1 MCCWWPAS
9 FCGAIWAAT
18 KSTDDA
24 QIDGHLNAISTRV
37 TGHVIKLLVNDNQ
50 FVEAGTPLVE
60 IDPRDYQ
67 VAVAKASAA
76 YRDAE
81 ATAESLQANVPI
93 TSVNTDS
100 QLSASQADVE
110 GARAG
115 VSVARQQL
123 EAARAQLEQAIANDI
138 KAQNDVG
145 RYKQLVDKQ
154 EISHQQ
160 YDQAVAAA
168 RSSAAGVAAARASAV
183 AAEQMVSQAQAKREQ
198 AEANLRSAGTAPQQ
212 MSATRAR
219 AQAAVAQAQQKKAEL
234 DQANLNLQYTR
245 LVAPVS
251 GIVSNRS
258 VEVGQNVQIG
268 QELMK
273 IINLD
278 DIWVTANFKE
288 DQLRYMRPGQRATIS
303 VDAYGKKYNGH
314 VQSIAGASGAL
325 FSLLPP
331 ENATGNYVKV
341 VQRIPV
347 KITFDPGETKEHI
360 LRPGMSVEPKVWVQ
374 MSSAALTADGSAL
387 PRPAVNPWIIALAV
401 TLATFMEV
409 LDTSIANVALPH
421 IAGNLSAG
429 ADEST
434 WVLTSYLV
442 SNAIVLPLSG
452 WISSIIGRK
461 RFYMSCVAIF
471 TISSFLCGL
480 APNLGMLI
488 FFRILQGAGG
498 GGLQPSE
505 QAILADTFPP
515 AKRGMAFAVYGMAVV
530 LAPAIGPTLGGWIT
544 DNFTWRWIFFINIP
558 VGILSLILTSRLIQ
572 DPPYMQRKK
581 LSETKIDYIGL
592 GLVALGLGALQIVLD
607 KGQREDW
614 FESHFIVVLSV
625 IAAASLLFLIYWEW
639 TRKDPVI
646 DLHLFTNRTF
656 AASNMLM
663 FMLGFALLGSTVL
676 LPLFMQTLLGY
687 TAEQAG
693 TGAVCRAASA

>member
-1 MCCWWPAS
+1 MPAS
-9 FCGAIWAAT
+9 ERDLRWKQASRNPRFRLALIVGGIVLLVAAFFLWRYLGSYE
-18 KSTDDA
+18 STDDA

-37 TGHVIKLLVNDNQ
+37 SGHVIKLLVNDNQ

-76 YRDAE
+76 YRDAQ
-81 ATAESLQANVPI
+81 ATAESLQVNVPI

-115 VSVARQQL
+115 ISVARQQL
-123 EAARAQLEQAIANDI
+123 EAARAQLEQSIANDI

-168 RSSAAGVAAARASAV
+168 RSSAAGVAAARATAV

-212 MSATRAR
+212 MSAIRAR
-219 AQAAVAQAQQKKAEL
+219 AQSALAQAQQKKAEL
-234 DQANLNLQYTR
+234 EQATLNLQYTHV
-245 LVAPVS
+245 VAPVS
-251 GIVSNRS
+251 GVVSNRT

-278 DIWVTANFKE
+278 DIWVTADFKE
-288 DQLRYMRPGQRATIS
+288 SQLRYMRPGQRATIS

-360 LRPGMSVEPKVWVQ
+360 LRPGMSVEPKVWV
-374 MSSAALTADGSAL
+374 
-387 PRPAVNPWIIALAV
+387 R
-401 TLATFMEV
+401 
-409 LDTSIANVALPH
+409 
-421 IAGNLSAG
+421 
-429 ADEST
+429 
-434 WVLTSYLV
+434 
-442 SNAIVLPLSG
+442 
-452 WISSIIGRK
+452 
-461 RFYMSCVAIF
+461 
-471 TISSFLCGL
+471 
-480 APNLGMLI
+480 
-488 FFRILQGAGG
+488 
-498 GGLQPSE
+498 
-505 QAILADTFPP
+505 
-515 AKRGMAFAVYGMAVV
+515 
-530 LAPAIGPTLGGWIT
+530 
-544 DNFTWRWIFFINIP
+544 
-558 VGILSLILTSRLIQ
+558 
-572 DPPYMQRKK
+572 
-581 LSETKIDYIGL
+581 
-592 GLVALGLGALQIVLD
+592 
-607 KGQREDW
+607 
-614 FESHFIVVLSV
+614 
-625 IAAASLLFLIYWEW
+625 
-639 TRKDPVI
+639 
-646 DLHLFTNRTF
+646 
-656 AASNMLM
+656 
-663 FMLGFALLGSTVL
+663 
-676 LPLFMQTLLGY
+676 
-687 TAEQAG
+687 
-693 TGAVCRAASA
+693 

>member
-1 MCCWWPAS
+1 MEPTTTTTVHDTPAVETREHPPLPAS
-9 FCGAIWAAT
+9 ERDLRWKQASRNPRFRLALIVGGIVLLVAGFFLWRYLGSYE
-18 KSTDDA
+18 STDDA

-37 TGHVIKLLVNDNQ
+37 SGHVIKLLVNDNQ

-76 YRDAE
+76 YRDAQ

-123 EAARAQLEQAIANDI
+123 DAARAQLEQAIANDI

-360 LRPGMSVEPKVWVQ
+360 LRPGMSVEPKVWV
-374 MSSAALTADGSAL
+374 
-387 PRPAVNPWIIALAV
+387 R
-401 TLATFMEV
+401 
-409 LDTSIANVALPH
+409 
-421 IAGNLSAG
+421 
-429 ADEST
+429 
-434 WVLTSYLV
+434 
-442 SNAIVLPLSG
+442 
-452 WISSIIGRK
+452 
-461 RFYMSCVAIF
+461 
-471 TISSFLCGL
+471 
-480 APNLGMLI
+480 
-488 FFRILQGAGG
+488 
-498 GGLQPSE
+498 
-505 QAILADTFPP
+505 
-515 AKRGMAFAVYGMAVV
+515 
-530 LAPAIGPTLGGWIT
+530 
-544 DNFTWRWIFFINIP
+544 
-558 VGILSLILTSRLIQ
+558 
-572 DPPYMQRKK
+572 
-581 LSETKIDYIGL
+581 
-592 GLVALGLGALQIVLD
+592 
-607 KGQREDW
+607 
-614 FESHFIVVLSV
+614 
-625 IAAASLLFLIYWEW
+625 
-639 TRKDPVI
+639 
-646 DLHLFTNRTF
+646 
-656 AASNMLM
+656 
-663 FMLGFALLGSTVL
+663 
-676 LPLFMQTLLGY
+676 
-687 TAEQAG
+687 
-693 TGAVCRAASA
+693 